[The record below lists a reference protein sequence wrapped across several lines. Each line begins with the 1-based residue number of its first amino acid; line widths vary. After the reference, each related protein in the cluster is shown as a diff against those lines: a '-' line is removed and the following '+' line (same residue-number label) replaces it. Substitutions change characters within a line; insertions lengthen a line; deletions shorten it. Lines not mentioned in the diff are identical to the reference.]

1 MCPRSILRRD
11 ARNAYPVAR
20 VLSGEG
26 APADAYVAVRYRNH
40 WFWIDDRDL
49 ASKRAFSFLK
59 IFSSI
64 AETGVAPQQPVLT
77 IPAN

>member
-1 MCPRSILRRD
+1 VQQPS
-11 ARNAYPVAR
+11 
-20 VLSGEG
+20 
-26 APADAYVAVRYRNH
+26 DAYAAVRYRDH

-49 ASKRAFSFLK
+49 ASKRAFTFLR

-64 AETGVAPQQPVLT
+64 AETGSVPQVPVLT

>member
-1 MCPRSILRRD
+1 M
-11 ARNAYPVAR
+11 
-20 VLSGEG
+20 
-26 APADAYVAVRYRNH
+26 RYRNY

-49 ASKRAFSFLK
+49 GSKRAFTFLR

-64 AETGVAPQQPVLT
+64 AETGAVPQVPIIT